1 MNSLSPECGEKVSQ
15 EAEVGVSGGN
25 VAVVRKR
32 AFRLQRVMT
41 ARCMAATA
49 SAKKKRQK
57 MNFEVPRRA

>member
-1 MNSLSPECGEKVSQ
+1 MNSLSSECGEKVSQ

-41 ARCMAATA
+41 ARCMAANSKCNSDSRWCSTA
-49 SAKKKRQK
+49 ARHH
-57 MNFEVPRRA
+57 